1 VDLVGLDN
9 RETGYRDAPA
19 AISGE
24 EAAAIQAIA
33 ELVVEV
39 DGQADRDEVSML
51 DAIAIEIYA
60 LADVAGTADSV
71 QAAPIADELAD
82 QLRTFAGPLRGQPSA
97 KLAFVAAYLIA
108 VVDLQLA
115 PEESN
120 LLELLY
126 DALELDRSEA
136 DEIAREACEIFG
148 AGDGAVEL

>member
-24 EAAAIQAIA
+24 EAAAIVAIG
-33 ELVVEV
+33 ELVVAV
-39 DGQADRDEVSML
+39 DGQADRDEVTML
-51 DAIAIEIYA
+51 DSIASEVYA
-60 LADVAGTADSV
+60 LAGVAGSADSV
-71 QAAPIADELAD
+71 QAGPIAADLAD
-82 QLRTFAGPLRGQPSA
+82 QLHTIAGPLRRQPSA

-120 LLELLY
+120 LLELLH
-126 DALELDRSEA
+126 DALELDRGEA
-136 DEIAREACEIFG
+136 DEIARQASEIFTE
-148 AGDGAVEL
+148 GDGAVEL